1 MAPSSTRIRRSS
13 RAVSAAVASGRRAD
27 ESDTGDPQ
35 WSDRAGWLGSRAPAP
50 RRAVLELR
58 RSGTSSHALISVQ
71 EVAPYICLVGHGTY
85 AWWGTARAGWPG
97 GADQQKRRGG
107 QVTAAEGAR
116 IPAGRR
122 DRRRLAGVIDPQSG
136 ASDLPKLTD
145 PVVGV
150 AFEGWNDAGDAA
162 TGAVEHLELIWDATP
177 LAALDPE
184 DYYDFQVNRPTV
196 PLTGGG

>member
-35 WSDRAGWLGSRAPAP
+35 WSDRAGWLGLRAPAP

-71 EVAPYICLVGHGTY
+71 EGAPYICLLGHGPGRM
-85 AWWGTARAGWPG
+85 AMAGRS
-97 GADQQKRRGG
+97 AERRGG

-145 PVVGV
+145 
-150 AFEGWNDAGDAA
+150 
-162 TGAVEHLELIWDATP
+162 
-177 LAALDPE
+177 
-184 DYYDFQVNRPTV
+184 
-196 PLTGGG
+196 